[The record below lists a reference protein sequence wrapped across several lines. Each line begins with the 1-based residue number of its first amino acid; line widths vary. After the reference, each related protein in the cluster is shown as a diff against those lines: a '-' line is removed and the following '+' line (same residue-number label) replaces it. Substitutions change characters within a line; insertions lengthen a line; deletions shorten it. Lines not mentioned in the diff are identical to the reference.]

1 MERGEGPS
9 SAAKQSQR
17 SLAIELSRAVGRGG
31 RRGKTTRL
39 TNGGIDRRCY
49 SPAEED
55 TGGTT
60 HQRMEGK
67 GGAARWPAGRGRGR
81 RRDSSARRQREGRA
95 ARLTDE
101 GRGRRDSPAKEGGGA
116 THRRRGQ
123 RCDSPACR
131 RREGTAARLTSEKR
145 ER

>member
-81 RRDSSARRQREGRA
+81 RRDSPARRQREGRA
-95 ARLTDE
+95 ARLTGEGDSGATRRPVGG
-101 GRGRRDSPAKEGGGA
+101 GRGRRRDSPVRSERDEGRECRSIQRAGA
-116 THRRRGQ
+116 
-123 RCDSPACR
+123 PY
-131 RREGTAARLTSEKR
+131 
-145 ER
+145 